1 MFICIYAALLIP
13 GILLLKRKKRADL
26 AKGDQ
31 SQVGYGMAGGLFA
44 VLMIFGGLI
53 VLLLQLMTNHYY
65 LFFTEGRKQTV
76 AAEMGML
83 DSADVRYTKFSSMFG
98 GPDGANRYLT
108 LRCRTDP
115 MTVLDTCCRGDLK
128 TFTADGIVY
137 DAAALTDSDGVLH
150 YDAPLPDD
158 EESRSVYIRGTVQ
171 DFTNEAGCTGFF
183 EYKYN
188 GHRYWIF
195 CCEDGGEWYRMEI
208 RA

>member
-1 MFICIYAALLIP
+1 MYIGIYAVILIA

-44 VLMIFGGLI
+44 GLMIFGGIL
-53 VLLLQLMTNHYY
+53 VLLMQLMTYHYY
-65 LFFTEGRKQTV
+65 LFFTESRKQTV

-83 DSADVRYTKFSSMFG
+83 DSADVRYTKFSLSFG
-98 GPDGANRYLT
+98 GPDGTNRYLT
-108 LRCRTDP
+108 LKCRTAP
-115 MTVLDTCCRGDLK
+115 MTVLETCCRGNLL

-137 DAAALTDSDGVLH
+137 DAAALTDPNGNLH
-150 YDAPLPDD
+150 YDAPLPDAED
-158 EESRSVYIRGTVQ
+158 RDIYTRGTLQ
-171 DFTNEAGCTGFF
+171 TFTDEDGCTGFY
-183 EYKYN
+183 EYSYS

-195 CCEDGGEWYRMEI
+195 CYEDGSEWYRMKI

>member
-1 MFICIYAALLIP
+1 MFLWIYAAVLVS

-44 VLMIFGGLI
+44 GVMIVGGI
-53 VLLLQLMTNHYY
+53 MVLLMQLMTYHYFLY
-65 LFFTEGRKQTV
+65 FTESRKQTV

-83 DSADVRYTKFSSMFG
+83 DSADVRYTKFSSTFG
-98 GPDGANRYLT
+98 GPDGTNRSLT
-108 LRCRTDP
+108 LRCRTAP
-115 MTVLDTCCRGDLK
+115 MTVLETCCRGDLK

-137 DAAALTDSDGVLH
+137 DAAALTDQDGILH
-150 YDAPLPDD
+150 YDAPLPD
-158 EESRSVYIRGTVQ
+158 EEERGAFTRGTVQ
-171 DFTNEAGCTGFF
+171 DFIGRDGCTGFF

-188 GHRYWIF
+188 GRRYWII
-195 CCEDGGEWYRMEI
+195 CYEDGSEWYRMKI